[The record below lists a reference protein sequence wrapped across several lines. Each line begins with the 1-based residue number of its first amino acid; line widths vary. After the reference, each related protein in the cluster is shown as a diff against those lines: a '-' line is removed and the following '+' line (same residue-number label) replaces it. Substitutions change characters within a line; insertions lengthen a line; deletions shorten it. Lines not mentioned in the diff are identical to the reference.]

1 MTLPT
6 RSDDNGVGVG
16 FLFLSRSRSLCLTV
30 SERVRPF
37 SHHHHQHHQHTSFS
51 PDGARFFCGPP
62 EFFLF
67 SRFSLL
73 AAGVCSIVP
82 AASTSGCGWREKQSG
97 EGEFQ
102 CHLEGEKAQPSSDK
116 RKKRSRRRRSQ
127 RSSARSFVLGWWLV
141 EAVVVLLSVLCFQ
154 PVSVLCSGSSCSC
167 RCSRCWHHSSHH
179 LLLVV
184 VLPSCVPA
192 CSAPPKCWTRSTD
205 NGGKGKTVLL
215 SAPPIGPSVCVF
227 AVHCAL
233 SSDGGDDDDS
243 DDRPAATSPQQQ
255 QHRRQSVCV

>member
-1 MTLPT
+1 MAPAFFVARQNFFFFLDSLSWQPACAPSSLLLAPVAAAGGKSSQEKENSSATLK
-6 RSDDNGVGVG
+6 GKK
-16 FLFLSRSRSLCLTV
+16 LSQAQTKGKKEVEDEEV
-30 SERVRPF
+30 SEA
-37 SHHHHQHHQHTSFS
+37 H
-51 PDGARFFCGPP
+51 
-62 EFFLF
+62 
-67 SRFSLL
+67 
-73 AAGVCSIVP
+73 
-82 AASTSGCGWREKQSG
+82 
-97 EGEFQ
+97 
-102 CHLEGEKAQPSSDK
+102 
-116 RKKRSRRRRSQ
+116 
-127 RSSARSFVLGWWLV
+127 SFVLGWWLV

-167 RCSRCWHHSSHH
+167 RCWHHSSHH

-205 NGGKGKTVLL
+205 NGGEGKAVLL